1 MSTNNCLLM
10 RSIWV
15 QISGMKYNLAGLVN
29 ELSKCSINRNLNYW
43 AIFYIIK
50 NSTHGK
56 KHFFEMTEV

>member
-1 MSTNNCLLM
+1 M

-15 QISGMKYNLAGLVN
+15 QISGLKYNLARLVN

-43 AIFYIIK
+43 AIFDIIK

-56 KHFFEMTEV
+56 KHFFEMAEV